1 MKTTRVCAV
10 LGAVA
15 GAALL
20 AMSAVPAG
28 AADLGYGSV
37 KDIPP
42 PAPSGR
48 AWYLRGT
55 IGMTNPNAD
64 SIWADEFATVD
75 FTVHH
80 KDIKSAPLFGFGIGV
95 EHSRW
100 LRFDI
105 TGEYRGKQ
113 HFVAHDSY
121 PAGGTPP
128 DDWEEGAND
137 HSANLE
143 SWLGLAN
150 AYIDLGTWHG
160 ITPYVGGG
168 VGFATITTMGYKD
181 INVPQGAFWYAQKDK
196 TTTNFAW
203 ALYAGLAYDVT
214 PQLTLDFG
222 YRYTDLGSVYTGA
235 VTDNT
240 DVERGLEIRDITSH
254 DLLFTA
260 RYRLD
265 RAQPVYPVAF
275 K

>member
-1 MKTTRVCAV
+1 MARHH
-10 LGAVA
+10 
-15 GAALL
+15 AL
-20 AMSAVPAG
+20 
-28 AADLGYGSV
+28 
-37 KDIPP
+37 
-42 PAPSGR
+42 R
-48 AWYLRGT
+48 RRRCRLR
-55 IGMTNPNAD
+55 D
-64 SIWADEFATVD
+64 
-75 FTVHH
+75 H
-80 KDIKSAPLFGFGIGV
+80 
-95 EHSRW
+95 
-100 LRFDI
+100 
-105 TGEYRGKQ
+105 Y
-113 HFVAHDSY
+113 
-121 PAGGTPP
+121 
-128 DDWEEGAND
+128 DD
-137 HSANLE
+137 
-143 SWLGLAN
+143 
-150 AYIDLGTWHG
+150 
-160 ITPYVGGG
+160 
-168 VGFATITTMGYKD
+168 GYKD